1 MADTENMASTA
12 TPASRGPATKRATA
26 NPETRAAASSRR
38 REEDLE
44 AQIERLQ
51 DDLRSIADTVSRIAE
66 RKVGEVQGRAESE
79 VRNIVRSGQQA
90 VEEIQDEFGDVE
102 RQLKQSI
109 RRKPLTAVA
118 GALALGFVLA
128 VITR

>member
-1 MADTENMASTA
+1 MADTENMAPTA
-12 TPASRGPATKRATA
+12 TASRGPATKRTTAAT
-26 NPETRAAASSRR
+26 TASSADRR
-38 REEDLE
+38 RDEDLE

-51 DDLRSIADTVSRIAE
+51 EDIRAIAETVSQIAG

-79 VRNIVRSGQQA
+79 VRNLVRSGQHA
-90 VEEIQDEFGDVE
+90 VEEIQDEFGEVE
-102 RQLKQSI
+102 RQLKQTI

-118 GALALGFVLA
+118 GAMALGFVLA